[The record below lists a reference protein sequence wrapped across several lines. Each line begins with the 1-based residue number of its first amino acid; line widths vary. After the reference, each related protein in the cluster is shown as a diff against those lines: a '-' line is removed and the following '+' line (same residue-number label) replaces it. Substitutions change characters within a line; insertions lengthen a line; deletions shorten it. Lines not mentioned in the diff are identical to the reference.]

1 MFRLFTRPAGRPRTV
16 RPQVRTRLRLE
27 TLEARANPA
36 APILQSVRADWG
48 DEHFVVISGM
58 VQDETPGQA
67 VIHVAGAVQANG
79 GVGEGGQF
87 AIALK
92 LTGTGPVY
100 VRAGDTEGLYSGML
114 VFHYGD
120 PAPAP
125 GGNQPL
131 LSDVSIIRDENGL
144 WHIHGHVDNTSP
156 IGTIIRV
163 ISGPGDS
170 PGQTGTVDVDGNFDI
185 VLDVPDGS
193 SGAISIIA
201 INQDKGDE
209 SDPWDGF
216 VG

>member
-36 APILQSVRADWG
+36 APMLVNLKADWG
-48 DEHFVVISGM
+48 DEHFVVISGT
-58 VQDETPGQA
+58 VQDEAPGEA
-67 VIHVAGAVQANG
+67 VIHVGGAVQADG
-79 GVGEGGQF
+79 GVAEGGQF

-100 VRAGDTEGLYSGML
+100 LRARDNEGLFSDPF

-125 GGNQPL
+125 STQPV

-156 IGTIIRV
+156 IGTIIR
-163 ISGPGDS
+163 IITGPGDS
-170 PGQTGTVDVDGNFDI
+170 SGQTGTVDVDGNFDI
-185 VLDVPDGS
+185 VLDVPAGG

-201 INQDKGDE
+201 INQDKGEE